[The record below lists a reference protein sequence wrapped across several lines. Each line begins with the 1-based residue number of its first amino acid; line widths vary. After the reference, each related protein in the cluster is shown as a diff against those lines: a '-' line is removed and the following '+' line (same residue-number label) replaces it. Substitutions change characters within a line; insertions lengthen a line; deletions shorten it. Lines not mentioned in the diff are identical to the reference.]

1 MAKSDKNDKSSLTPE
16 NGRNGSITIDGE
28 EFSIE
33 GASDV
38 AKQALNSLRFAEN
51 KIAQLRGE
59 MSLATT
65 ARTGFINILKNEFKK

>member
-16 NGRNGSITIDGE
+16 NGGNGSITIDGE

-51 KIAQLRGE
+51 KIAQVRGE

>member
-16 NGRNGSITIDGE
+16 NGGNGSITIDGE